1 MDARDACNVAGS
13 GAGTLRPIRADAGA
27 LRLIGAGSWAGAGA
41 VRPVE
46 AGAFAPLE
54 QMAPAK
60 PHGDLPES

>member
-1 MDARDACNVAGS
+1 MAVDTRDASVVGTGAVAV
-13 GAGTLRPIRADAGA
+13 RPIRADAGA

-54 QMAPAK
+54 MEAPVG
-60 PHGDLPES
+60 PH